1 MFRRP
6 ARILDRKED
15 VLPRRR
21 ISGLT
26 AEEKAIGRRLREI
39 REARDVT
46 QVELAHKLGVD
57 QTLVSSYERGR
68 VRMHAAVVAEIAH
81 ILKTSTDEI
90 LGLKKTKHNG
100 LIKSRGLR
108 KRLASIDRLPPRD
121 LRALLDTIDRFLKAS
136 GVHD

>member
-1 MFRRP
+1 
-6 ARILDRKED
+6 
-15 VLPRRR
+15 VPRRC

-26 AEEKAIGRRLREI
+26 TDEKAIGRRMREI
-39 REARDVT
+39 RETRDVT
-46 QVELAHKLGVD
+46 QVELARKLGVD

-68 VRMHAAVVAEIAH
+68 VRMHAAVVVQIART
-81 ILKTSTDEI
+81 LKTSTDKI
-90 LGLKKTKHNG
+90 LGLKKAKRDG

-136 GVHD
+136 GIDG

>member
-1 MFRRP
+1 
-6 ARILDRKED
+6 
-15 VLPRRR
+15 LPRRR

-26 AEEKAIGRRLREI
+26 ADEKGIGRRLREI

-46 QVELAHKLGVD
+46 QVELAKKLGVD

-68 VRMHAAVVAEIAH
+68 VRMHAAAVAEIARV
-81 ILKTSTDEI
+81 LKTSTDEI
-90 LGLKKTKHNG
+90 LGLKKAEHNG

-136 GVHD
+136 GVQG